1 MKLRGFLIVPV
12 VLAAFVPA
20 AFFQSSA
27 ATQDIVGIASGDKN
41 FSTLVTALSA
51 AGLVKTLQGKGPFT
65 VFAPTNAAFAKIP
78 KATLDA
84 LLKDKAGLTKVL
96 TYHVVAGKVMGADAM
111 KMNGKMAKSVEGSDL
126 NISVMGKV
134 LEINNAKV
142 TKADI
147 IASNGVI
154 HVIDT
159 VLMPPKAMK

>member
-1 MKLRGFLIVPV
+1 MKSRFMLVPL

-27 ATQDIVGIASGDKN
+27 ATQDIVGIAASDKN
-41 FSTLVTALSA
+41 FSTLVTALTA

-78 KATLDA
+78 KATLTA
-84 LLKDKAGLTKVL
+84 LLKNKAELTKVL
-96 TYHVVAGKVMGADAM
+96 TYHVVSGKVMGADAM
-111 KMNGKMAKSVEGSDL
+111 TMNGKMAKTVEGSEL
-126 NISVMGKV
+126 KISVMGKV
-134 LEINNAKV
+134 LEINDAKV